1 MLCRSLPS
9 IGWIELQTGPIVCMA
24 SVPAACTCRVWEGVC
39 SFVTAGRALVS
50 GVTCFCGPAKTGD
63 FTIVIVLSHG
73 GDLGNP
79 SPALQTIPGI
89 SQFCFT
95 EYFWSDA
102 SNFPLLPFYLVPKHG
117 IVDTLLSAV
126 FTVGAPRTPRG
137 ELLCTPG
144 FEGLGARGRVP
155 RGAEGRGGKRR
166 MLRGG
171 CCG

>member
-24 SVPAACTCRVWEGVC
+24 SVPAVRICRVWEGVC

-126 FTVGAPRTPRG
+126 FTVGAPRAP
-137 ELLCTPG
+137 EESCS
-144 FEGLGARGRVP
+144 AHRV
-155 RGAEGRGGKRR
+155 
-166 MLRGG
+166 LRG
-171 CCG
+171 